1 MAITAAGLNDTLSQ
15 EGAFTLFAP
24 SNDAFDALDE
34 ETLNLLLATPDQLQD
49 LLLYHVVRET
59 EIDSVAAIAAA
70 GSAVPSASGEPLS
83 VSLNGGEI
91 NINNAAITE
100 ADIAA
105 TNGIV
110 HAIDTLLNGNP
121 EYSEL
126 VSLLTRANLTNTLND
141 ENASFTLFAPNN
153 AAILNAEAAGLIG
166 NTAALTELLLGH
178 ITVTPF
184 TGLELVLIDGT
195 DLELVNGAQ
204 SISLSRG
211 DLFIGGVEIIDPD
224 VIAQNGIIHGIDAVL
239 TPQ

>member
-1 MAITAAGLNDTLSQ
+1 V
-15 EGAFTLFAP
+15 
-24 SNDAFDALDE
+24 
-34 ETLNLLLATPDQLQD
+34 QL
-49 LLLYHVVRET
+49 
-59 EIDSVAAIAAA
+59 II
-70 GSAVPSASGEPLS
+70 
-83 VSLNGGEI
+83 
-91 NINNAAITE
+91 E

-110 HAIDTLLNGNP
+110 HAIDTVLSPPSATAPGTILDVLNGNP